1 MILDVLQGDLQY
13 QYIALD
19 YPEHR
24 SFNEVYGYAGSQGMV
39 HVEGVLL
46 KPRTGT
52 SKTVFFFMH
61 PVTPM
66 DALPVPRSLA
76 ESGVHVLCGRTRYF
90 KNDAALIFEK
100 TLLDFGAWIRY
111 AKEQLGYEKVVLVGW
126 SGGGSLSMLYQSQAE
141 NPTIVDTPYGDP
153 VDVVGAGLIPA
164 DAVVFQAAHAS
175 RARVLLES
183 LDASVRDE
191 LNPED
196 RDPHL
201 DLYRPE
207 NLASRPYS
215 ADFVAEYRAAQLSRM
230 RRITATVRERLE
242 MLENRGGKEIEGA
255 FVVHRTE
262 ADPRWLDPTLEPND
276 RRPEWC
282 YSGDPETVNT
292 GPVGVARFCT
302 LRSWLSQWSIDD
314 TRARAEVC
322 AEDVTVPFLTI
333 ENSADDCAPAAHVHE
348 VFEAVA
354 STDKEYKVVKG
365 ADHYY
370 AGTPELLKQTT
381 ELTLDFVAKRG
392 LLDLR
397 PPSPTRL
404 R

>member
-1 MILDVLQGDLQY
+1 
-13 QYIALD
+13 
-19 YPEHR
+19 
-24 SFNEVYGYAGSQGMV
+24 
-39 HVEGVLL
+39 
-46 KPRTGT
+46 
-52 SKTVFFFMH
+52 MH

-100 TLLDFGAWIRY
+100 TLLDFGAWIRH
-111 AKEQLGYEKVVLVGW
+111 AKEELGYEKVVLGGW

-164 DAVVFQAAHAS
+164 DAWSS
-175 RARVLLES
+175 RPPTPPGRGCCWSPSTPRCATSSTPRT
-183 LDASVRDE
+183 ATR
-191 LNPED
+191 
-196 RDPHL
+196 L

-230 RRITATVRERLE
+230 RRITATCVERLE

-255 FVVHRTE
+255 FVVHRT
-262 ADPRWLDPTLEPND
+262 AGRPALARPDPGAQRPSAGAGVTPAIP
-276 RRPEWC
+276 RRSTPGRSASRGSARC
-282 YSGDPETVNT
+282 ARGCRSGHRRHPRQ
-292 GPVGVARFCT
+292 GRGVCQGRHGA
-302 LRSWLSQWSIDD
+302 
-314 TRARAEVC
+314 
-322 AEDVTVPFLTI
+322 VPRHR
-333 ENSADDCAPAAHVHE
+333 EQRRRRCAPAAHVHE

-381 ELTLDFVAKRG
+381 ELTLEFVAKRG
-392 LLDLR
+392 LLDLS